1 MKHSA
6 IKPTLTRCL
15 TAAILLVL
23 GTVSAS
29 AQYYMNIVLK
39 HGDNA
44 KYPVSEIENIYFS
57 GQEEY
62 YEEVDLGLSVNWG
75 TFNVGAS
82 RPEEYGSLYAWGETE
97 PKGYYDWGTYKWC
110 DGTSNIMTKYNIW
123 SSFGTIDNDTI
134 LDPED
139 DVAHVKWG
147 GDWRMPTREELNELC
162 VNCSWMWTYELN
174 NGDTVYGYRVSRNG
188 NSIFLPAAGYGS
200 GTIKEDVDSVGYYR
214 SSSLYTRFK
223 SENTALIPFNT
234 AHTLVFMKSKKPVP
248 DDTGGRNVG
257 FSVRPVRPSVKWLS
271 GLSIAIDEDYP
282 SIGLGSTYTLKA
294 IVKHNDEVVDCIV
307 TWSSDDPSIA
317 TVSDNGTVTGLSVG
331 STKIT
336 ATCYGKTDTCT
347 VIITTSTPTYEYV
360 DLGLS
365 VNWATCNVGALT
377 PGEYGDLYAWGETA
391 TKTNYALSS
400 YKFANGT
407 GSYARFTKYN
417 TDKAKG
423 TVDDKTTLDP
433 EDDVA
438 HVEWGGEWRMPTQ
451 KEWNELKDNC
461 TWEWVTINGING
473 FRVTSNISGYTGKSI
488 FLQAGGYYSNKSHFD
503 VGSFGYYWS
512 STLNTDNT
520 SYAYYLIFDD
530 SGNYNIGANSRAYG
544 RSVRP
549 VCPSKQWLKDVK
561 VIFEISSQ
569 TIPLG
574 GTYTIKTTLKHGDD
588 VIEGKVGWSSV
599 DPSIATVDETGMVTG
614 ISIGST
620 KIIVSCYDKN
630 YVFDINVREPD
641 YNGHEYVD
649 LGLSVKW
656 GTCNVGASKP
666 EEYGNHYAWGETETK
681 SDYSWDTYK
690 WSKNHYLTKY
700 CKRSESGYEGFTDN
714 RSTLEP
720 EDDAAH
726 VVWGGDW
733 RMPTSEEIEELITE
747 CTWTWTKIDDIKGY
761 RITSNKPGYTDRS
774 IFLPAAGY
782 YEDTELKNQNENGR
796 YLSSS
801 MTNVTDPRIITF
813 WSTDFGSAFGNRLS
827 GQSVRPV
834 CPSASWI
841 KIILDSKYQT
851 ITPGATYTIKA
862 TIKNGDDV
870 IDGKVV
876 WLSADPSIATVD
888 ETGKVTGISVGST
901 TITASCYGNSAEFEI
916 TVKEPTY
923 NNGYE
928 YVDLGLSV
936 KWATCNVGA
945 SSPEE
950 YGNYYA
956 WGETETKSEYTWDT
970 YKWCKDS
977 YSFLTKYCNDSE
989 YGNDDFTDTKTTL
1002 DPEDDVAHVKWGGDW
1017 RMPTKEEQD
1026 ELLNNCTWKWY
1037 DSGNSEFGGVA
1048 GYKVTGK
1055 KSGYTD
1061 RFIFLP
1067 AAGCRGDTYLYYVGS
1082 YGYYWSSSLYT
1093 DCPYLAWYIYF
1104 NSSFVGA
1111 DYYSRYY
1118 GLSVRPVC
1126 E

>member
-336 ATCYGKTDTCT
+336 ATCYGKTATCT

-377 PGEYGDLYAWGETA
+377 PGEYGDFYAWGETA

-423 TVDDKTTLDP
+423 TVDDMTTLDP

-530 SGNYNIGANSRAYG
+530 SGNYNIGANSRGYG

-588 VIEGKVGWSSV
+588 VIEGKVDWSSV

-700 CKRSESGYEGFTDN
+700 CKWSESGYEGFTDN

-782 YEDTELKNQNENGR
+782 YEDTELKNQNENGH

-801 MTNVTDPRIITF
+801 MTNLTDSRIISF
-813 WSTDFGSAFGNRLS
+813 WSTNFGSAFGNRLS

-956 WGETETKSEYTWDT
+956 WGETETKSEYTMDT
-970 YKWCKDS
+970 YKWYDS
-977 YSFLTKYCNDSE
+977 EKRELTKYKR
-989 YGNDDFTDTKTTL
+989 DDTRTTL
-1002 DPEDDVAHVKWGGDW
+1002 DPEDDVAHVLWGSDW
-1017 RMPTKEEQD
+1017 RMPTKEEMD
-1026 ELLNNCTWKWY
+1026 ELATECTWTLT
-1037 DSGNSEFGGVA
+1037 DIEGVK
-1048 GYKVTGK
+1048 GYLVTSNK
-1055 KSGYTD
+1055 PGYTGCS
-1061 RFIFLP
+1061 IFLP
-1067 AAGCRGDTYLYYVGS
+1067 ATGIRYYHLINAGGLGLL
-1082 YGYYWSSSLYT
+1082 WSSTFNIEFSRE
-1093 DCPYLAWYIYF
+1093 AWCF
-1104 NSSFVGA
+1104 WRSSYKY
-1111 DYYSRYY
+1111 DRHY
-1118 GLSVRPVC
+1118 GIPVRPVC
-1126 E
+1126 P